1 MALSPRSLL
10 LHHYHHKYY
19 QRLIIKILSRVRV
32 SLQESNHS
40 ILALYAHHGYNFRN
54 FKDDI
59 ALIKIPKLKRFNQK
73 QRPICLPRDLS
84 MAKIIQVGNEMYAIG
99 WGRTTP
105 LKANLFR
112 ESLDFSKNP
121 LKQVK
126 LPFKANKFCENLVKN
141 KKDKELE
148 IKKDIWYFNSNTQ
161 LCAGDVT
168 GQNDTCSGDSGGP
181 AMVFHVHP
189 ISGKWRWFQVG
200 IVSWG
205 DGCAQK
211 GEVGYYTKVS
221 AFVDWIDQTAK
232 PVSAITPKEPVAQ
245 KKKHRGPKGKQ
256 ENLQSKRLLI
266 GSTKQQNQ
274 SVQ

>member
-1 MALSPRSLL
+1 M
-10 LHHYHHKYY
+10 
-19 QRLIIKILSRVRV
+19 

-40 ILALYAHHGYNFRN
+40 ILALYVHHGYNFRN

-59 ALIKIPKLKRFNQK
+59 ALIKIPKLKRFK
-73 QRPICLPRDLS
+73 RTQRPICLPRELNLT
-84 MAKIIQVGNEMYAIG
+84 KIVQDGNKMYAIG
-99 WGRTTP
+99 WGITTL
-105 LKANLFR
+105 LKGNQFR
-112 ESLDFSKNP
+112 ESLDMSKNP

-148 IKKDIWYFNSNTQ
+148 IKKDIWYFNSSTQ
-161 LCAGDVT
+161 FCAGDIT

-189 ISGKWRWFQVG
+189 VSREWRWFQVG

-211 GEVGYYTKVS
+211 GEVGFYTKVS

-232 PVSAITPKEPVAQ
+232 PVSTITRKKSAAQ
-245 KKKHRGPKGKQ
+245 KKKYGRPKG
-256 ENLQSKRLLI
+256 
-266 GSTKQQNQ
+266 NQ
-274 SVQ
+274 DSLKSN